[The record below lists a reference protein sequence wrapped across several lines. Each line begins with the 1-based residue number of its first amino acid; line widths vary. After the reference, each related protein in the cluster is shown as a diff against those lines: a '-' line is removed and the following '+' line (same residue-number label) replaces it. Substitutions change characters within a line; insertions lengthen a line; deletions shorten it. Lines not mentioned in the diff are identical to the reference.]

1 MIELNEKQ
9 KEGLNLAVARYH
21 AGCKTTVIAGYAR
34 NRKVHF
40 S

>member
-9 KEGLNLAVARYH
+9 LQGLKLAVARYR

-34 NRKVHF
+34 DR
-40 S
+40 